1 MPGVQID
8 LTEEMEQSDFW
19 KIFHHGA
26 VKVNG
31 VRLHYVEGGRGPS
44 LLLIPGWPE
53 SWYAWRRVMPALVA
67 SGRHVIAVDPPGMGD
82 SDHPETGYEL
92 KSVAEDIHEFTVTL
106 NLTKAGPIDVAG
118 HDIGSW
124 ISYAYASSYPKD
136 IRRLVLFDAA
146 LPGLTITASDGIPD
160 YETNLKSWHFSFN
173 RLNDLP
179 EILVQGH
186 EREYLTWIFMNKT
199 SKNWAITSDDLDEY
213 VRVFTKP
220 GAVRASFAYYR
231 AAFSPEGLA
240 QSKKWARKK
249 LEMPILAVGSSNGV
263 GDLLYKTLR
272 PLATNVSGDIAEG
285 CGHFVHEECPNV
297 VAEYLIKFFN

>member
-1 MPGVQID
+1 
-8 LTEEMEQSDFW
+8 MEQGDFW
-19 KIFHHGA
+19 KKFHHGA
-26 VKVNG
+26 VKVND

-92 KSVAEDIHEFTVTL
+92 KSVAKDIHEFTVAL
-106 NLTKAGPIDVAG
+106 NLTKDGPIDVAG

-146 LPGLTITASDGIPD
+146 LPGLTISASAGIPD

-179 EILVQGH
+179 EILVRGH

-199 SKNWAITSDDLDEY
+199 VKNWVITSDDLDEY

-240 QSKKWARKK
+240 QNKEWAQQK
-249 LEMPILAVGSSNGV
+249 LKMPILAVGSSNGV

-272 PLATNVSGDIAEG
+272 PIATNVSGDIAEG
-285 CGHFVHEECPNV
+285 CGHFVLEECPNV
-297 VAEYLIKFFN
+297 VSEHLIKFFSEGSKA